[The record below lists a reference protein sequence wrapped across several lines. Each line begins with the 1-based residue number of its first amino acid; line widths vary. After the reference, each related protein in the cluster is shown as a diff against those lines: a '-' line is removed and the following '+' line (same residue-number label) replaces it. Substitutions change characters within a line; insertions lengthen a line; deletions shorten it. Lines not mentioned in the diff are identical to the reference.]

1 MKKLVLF
8 LLCLVFVA
16 SAANVKL
23 DVLSSMKKY
32 NCELTSWK
40 ENIEVKYVQYKHY
53 AEITC
58 KEPKAMPVKIAG
70 LKFIDVS
77 ASSGNY
83 IYRYGD

>member
-1 MKKLVLF
+1 MKKLVLL
-8 LLCLVFVA
+8 LLCFVLVA
-16 SAANVKL
+16 SAANLKL
-23 DVLSSMKKY
+23 DVLFSLKKY
-32 NCELTSWK
+32 DCELTSWK
-40 ENIEVKYVQYKHY
+40 ENVDVKYVQYKHY

-77 ASSGNY
+77 ASSGKY

>member
-23 DVLSSMKKY
+23 DVLFSMKKY

-40 ENIEVKYVQYKHY
+40 ENVEVKYVQYKHY

-58 KEPKAMPVKIAG
+58 KEPKTMPVNIAG

-77 ASSGNY
+77 ANSGNY

>member
-8 LLCLVFVA
+8 LLCLVIVA
-16 SAANVKL
+16 SAANLKV
-23 DVLSSMKKY
+23 DVLFSLKKY

-40 ENIEVKYVQYKHY
+40 EDVEVKYVQYKHY

-58 KEPKAMPVKIAG
+58 KEPNTMPVKIAG

-77 ASSGNY
+77 ANSGKY